1 MKGWPSKKEVD
12 TLCAP
17 YWQNCYEISVQD
29 GLLMKGCRIVTLE
42 SHQAEALNQIHEGH
56 LGITKCRARVRCSV
70 YWLGI
75 SKKGNWE
82 SSAKDALSK
91 IIPSSVRQTCL
102 QKELKHLIPS
112 PDFHPEP
119 EPEDDFDV
127 TGYQQSPA
135 NADPGCLPLM
145 SSPQSPK
152 TYSERA
158 SSSTEASPDLYAT
171 RSADFTEKQTVFFK
185 PLNIYET
192 LEGLIK
198 SAKSG
203 AAINEEDI
211 PPVVK
216 IPIINTDSSAN
227 LNKPVAGLN
236 NSGSDGIPAAG
247 LSNST
252 TSNGTQHVPK
262 AISNNSEEPHL
273 SSSEALPTKSQLI
286 VRRDQYKVAAV
297 QAKRSGNKDLALS
310 YFRTVKM
317 FDAVIEAMNNN
328 LPVDLSNVPPPPPE
342 MSVVTPKASSE
353 RVAHNEVQTS
363 SDMETA
369 ALAAANDADGPE
381 IFAAPPP
388 PSSVLEAL
396 QQRLEKYTATKQA
409 ADAENNSGKVR
420 RLQRIIKQ
428 YEAAIKDYKAGK
440 NVDFEELPTPPGFA
454 PIPVPSV
461 KPSVIKPAGESAEK
475 SPKEQNKVS
484 NTQNRSPNQPNVNTN
499 NPAVK
504 KPKVQRT
511 NTSTVGEKQLD
522 YLLERQKLFRQAAL
536 TAKQN
541 GDIQQAKEYLRMAKG
556 FDSMIEATKCGL
568 PIDATTI
575 PTPPQLESSDFVI
588 VDVSECT
595 PNENCSQEELH
606 ENLEKDLRHQI
617 EMCTRNKEHF
627 LRLGDVSSASK
638 FEKLCLESKKD
649 LSVIQHLKKKGE
661 PVPRFHYETR
671 LFSMVQCHADL
682 GDNDL
687 EVTVERG
694 INLPGKP
701 DDLDSYVRLEF
712 PIPPESPQ
720 RAKTHT
726 VRDTNNPRSKQV
738 SENTTLYLN
747 DRKAN
752 QKAVLA
758 RSVAENSLPF
768 SLTSK
773 LVELCQTLAKDRPAL
788 SKLKMER
795 TAATNITGHGVAKT
809 MREELV
815 AKLNKNY
822 FSMNVDEATNN
833 NGDKII
839 NVLFRVY
846 DDEKEK
852 IITAQI

>member
-1 MKGWPSKKEVD
+1 MASKSRPRPKRQPNQLADLGLFNIPDLDLADNVD
-12 TLCAP
+12 DDDSDID
-17 YWQNCYEISVQD
+17 ES
-29 GLLMKGCRIVTLE
+29 TLE
-42 SHQAEALNQIHEGH
+42 SELEALLSGKAPARPTRPKPKVAPVVDIEKLAEACLKDDDDEEDDGNLSGDEDLLSELQNITASSPTESNGPPQNDESPEKSEPLEPPPEGRSSNSHIESNQSGN
-56 LGITKCRARVRCSV
+56 SV
-70 YWLGI
+70 AVLQERLAMY
-75 SKKGNWE
+75 NE
-82 SSAKDALSK
+82 AVNSAKLIGDSSK
-91 IIPSSVRQTCL
+91 VRRY
-102 QKELKHLIPS
+102 
-112 PDFHPEP
+112 
-119 EPEDDFDV
+119 
-127 TGYQQSPA
+127 G
-135 NADPGCLPLM
+135 
-145 SSPQSPK
+145 
-152 TYSERA
+152 RA
-158 SSSTEASPDLYAT
+158 V
-171 RSADFTEKQTVFFK
+171 K
-185 PLNIYET
+185 T

-198 SAKSG
+198 SARSG
-203 AAINEEDI
+203 AAVNEEDI

-216 IPIINTDSSAN
+216 IPKINIESSAN
-227 LNKPVAGLN
+227 SNKPA
-236 NSGSDGIPAAG
+236 SDGTPAADLG
-247 LSNST
+247 NST
-252 TSNGTQHVPK
+252 TSNGSRHISK

-273 SSSEALPTKSQLI
+273 PPSEALPTKSQLI
-286 VRRDQYKVAAV
+286 GRRDQYKVAAV
-297 QAKRSGNKDLALS
+297 KAKRSGNKDLALS
-310 YFRTVKM
+310 YLRTVKT

-328 LPVDLSNVPPPPPE
+328 LAVDLTNVPPPPPE

-363 SDMETA
+363 SDMEKA
-369 ALAAANDADGPE
+369 ALAAANDADGPD

-388 PSSVLEAL
+388 PASILEAL

-409 ADAENNSGKVR
+409 AEEESNSGKVR

-428 YEAAIKDYKAGK
+428 YETAIKDYKAGK

-454 PIPVPSV
+454 PIPVPSA
-461 KPSVIKPAGESAEK
+461 KPTVIKSTEEKESAGK
-475 SPKEQNKVS
+475 SPKEQNKVR
-484 NTQNRSPNQPNVNTN
+484 NTQNPNHPNVNTN
-499 NPAVK
+499 NSAVK
-504 KPKVQRT
+504 KLKVQRT

-595 PNENCSQEELH
+595 PDGNCSQEELH

-712 PIPPESPQ
+712 PIPQESPQ

-726 VRDTNNPRSKQV
+726 VRDTNNPIFQEEFKFEYNRKSRSQLRQFKRQALKLEVWSKGGFLRSDTLLGTVGVKLVDLESKCTVHDSFNLMDGRKSVGGKLEVKLRVRDPLLVKQV
-738 SENTTLYLN
+738 EEV
-747 DRKAN
+747 REKW
-752 QKAVLA
+752 
-758 RSVAENSLPF
+758 
-768 SLTSK
+768 
-773 LVELCQTLAKDRPAL
+773 LVIG
-788 SKLKMER
+788 S
-795 TAATNITGHGVAKT
+795 
-809 MREELV
+809 
-815 AKLNKNY
+815 
-822 FSMNVDEATNN
+822 
-833 NGDKII
+833 
-839 NVLFRVY
+839 
-846 DDEKEK
+846 
-852 IITAQI
+852 